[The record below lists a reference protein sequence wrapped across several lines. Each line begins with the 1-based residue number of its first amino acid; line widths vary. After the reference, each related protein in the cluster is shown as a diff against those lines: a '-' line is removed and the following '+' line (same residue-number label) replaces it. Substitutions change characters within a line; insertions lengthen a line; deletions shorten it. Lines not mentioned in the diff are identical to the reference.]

1 MTFAFQILIS
11 SAIFCV
17 LILVVLGIQKKGFLK
32 HKAVTILLLTV
43 TSLFFCASLFFCYS
57 EFTAYEARKKQY
69 AQDDKNALDV
79 MDNIVS
85 NQGELDAYKYFKS
98 YRSSLNGYEFFL
110 IDMIRNSHQEQVS
123 YIYNLHDKI
132 VEQFES
138 EEYNQEYWDKVF
150 SIVFQQ
156 EDSTKTYLKSN
167 YEVTSIIP
175 PDDVYTELNGD
186 YGDLNH
192 AENFSYFE
200 RLCNLIY
207 IEGEIKNSENRS
219 AARIETLWQYNKAFI
234 YTFFSKS
241 KYDQLCKQLVNDLI
255 TVHDRIVA
263 QPDYKAFYEAYD
275 VSDGVFLDFPSKKFT
290 SSFQFSWPFSFWDRR
305 FSEHNSEQVY
315 NILKEL
321 QNHYNN

>member
-17 LILVVLGIQKKGFLK
+17 LVLVVLGIQKKGFLK
-32 HKAVTILLLTV
+32 HKAVTILLVIV

-57 EFTAYEARKKQY
+57 EFTAYEVRKQQY
-69 AQDDKNALDV
+69 AQGEKGALDIKG
-79 MDNIVS
+79 NS
-85 NQGELDAYKYFKS
+85 SSKKEELDAYQYFKT
-98 YRSSLNGYEFFL
+98 YQNSLKGYEFFL
-110 IDMIRNSHQEQVS
+110 INMGRNGHQHVS
-123 YIYNLHDKI
+123 YIYDLRDKI
-132 VEQFES
+132 IEQFES
-138 EEYNQEYWDKVF
+138 EEYSQEYWNKVF
-150 SIVFQQ
+150 SIAFQQ

-175 PDDVYTELNGD
+175 PDDIYTELDGD
-186 YGDLNH
+186 FGDLND

-207 IEGEIKNSENRS
+207 IEDEIKNPENRS

-263 QPDYKAFYEAYD
+263 QPNYKAFYEAYD
-275 VSDGVFLDFPSKKFT
+275 VSDDVFLDFPSKKFT

-305 FSEHNSEQVY
+305 FSENNSEQVY

-321 QNHYNN
+321 QDHYSN